1 MLIKLENKNSGVT
14 ISNISENGIVVVNQ
28 GKLEKID
35 TIGSN
40 QLSRELKTQLSTV
53 ISMQLTVDTLTT
65 EISTLTSTIN
75 SLTN

>member
-1 MLIKLENKNSGVT
+1 MSIKLQNTNNGVT
-14 ISNISENGIVVVNQ
+14 ISNISENGIVVVNE

-40 QLSRELKTQLSTV
+40 QLSPELKTKLSTV
-53 ISMQLTVDTLTT
+53 ISMQLTVNTLTT